1 MSTWF
6 SNIFGG
12 GRDDKDYTPPKFES
26 KYEPPNKDG
35 EKKKEVNQNKS
46 NQPTNVVAKPTQ
58 PPQPQQEPT
67 KQQEEEE
74 EEDDMFQDMEVKIET
89 KEEEDQSRSNYVP
102 PTTTTTT
109 TSNALTNV
117 VSSPIT
123 PQNSQF
129 QEEKPTSPIS
139 ETITK
144 KNSSSSLK
152 E

>member
-35 EKKKEVNQNKS
+35 EKKKEVNPNKS
-46 NQPTNVVAKPTQ
+46 NQPTSVVVVKTQ
-58 PPQPQQEPT
+58 PQEST
-67 KQQEEEE
+67 KQQNQQEEE

-89 KEEEDQSRSNYVP
+89 KEEDQSRSNYVP

-109 TSNALTNV
+109 SNAL
-117 VSSPIT
+117 SSPIT

-129 QEEKPTSPIS
+129 QEEKPATSPIS